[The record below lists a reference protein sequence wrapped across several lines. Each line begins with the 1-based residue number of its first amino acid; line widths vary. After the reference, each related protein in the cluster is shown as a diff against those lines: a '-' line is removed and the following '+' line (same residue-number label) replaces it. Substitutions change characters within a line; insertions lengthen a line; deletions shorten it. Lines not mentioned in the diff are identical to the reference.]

1 MNEFEIKFNQADQL
15 IQENK
20 YLHAIQVLQSLLVVP
35 EYSRKAVIKLVEI
48 YDLQGQI
55 DSASKILINYLSQ
68 NDDDENIRAY
78 FAHFLIR
85 NEKFNEAHDILS
97 GLSNKHHPEKS
108 FLMGLV
114 NFYLNDFEV
123 ALINFTEFI
132 NNNKNSEILPDAYLY
147 KAKCNIE
154 KSELDE
160 AIQNLN
166 SSIKFDNGNSETY
179 TTFAKVY
186 YLKEM
191 YYHALEKIK
200 ISIELNPL
208 DLDAIEWSGRIFFKL
223 GDFKNAKKQFELVI
237 EIDKSNSEIFAIL
250 GLTCLNLEDFDSA
263 KYYFDEALKL
273 DSTNELAQKGI
284 PACNKNYFDGI

>member
-1 MNEFEIKFNQADQL
+1 MNEFEIKFNQAEQL

-20 YLHAIQVLQSLLVVP
+20 YLHAIQVLQSLLLVP
-35 EYSRKAVIKLVEI
+35 EYNRRSVIKLVEI

-55 DSASKILINYLSQ
+55 NSASKILNNYLLQ
-68 NDDDENIRAY
+68 NQDDENIRAY

-114 NFYLNDFEV
+114 NFYLNDFEI

-132 NNNKNSEILPDAYLY
+132 SKNKNSDLLPDAYLF

-154 KSELDE
+154 KNDLEE
-160 AIQNLN
+160 AIYNLN
-166 SSIKFDNGNSETY
+166 YSIKFDSNNPETY

-186 YLKEM
+186 FLKEM
-191 YYHALEKIK
+191 YYHAQEKIK
-200 ISIELNPL
+200 MSIELNPL
-208 DLDAIEWSGRIFFKL
+208 DLNSLEWSGRIFYKL
-223 GDFKNAKKQFELVI
+223 GEYKNAKKQFELVV
-237 EIDKSNSEIFAIL
+237 EIDKSNSEVFAIL
-250 GLTCLNLEDFDSA
+250 GMSCFNLADYDSA

-273 DSTNELAQKGI
+273 NSNNELALKGLET
-284 PACNKNYFDGI
+284 CNKN